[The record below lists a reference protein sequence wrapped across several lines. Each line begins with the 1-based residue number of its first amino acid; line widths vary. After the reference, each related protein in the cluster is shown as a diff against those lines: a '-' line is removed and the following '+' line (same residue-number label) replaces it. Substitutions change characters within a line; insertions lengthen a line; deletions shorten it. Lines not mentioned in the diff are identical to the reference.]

1 MQMRKR
7 QGKIECDLEAN
18 GANTSFLGLDHF
30 KCCHRVEAHVSRLQ
44 DKVITLWLE
53 LKDVQET

>member
-1 MQMRKR
+1 MRKR

>member
-18 GANTSFLGLDHF
+18 GANTSLLG
-30 KCCHRVEAHVSRLQ
+30 
-44 DKVITLWLE
+44 LE
-53 LKDVQET
+53 LKDVQETWVVEWMGFKNAMNVHTY